1 LSRPAPAATPAAR
14 LGVHRTTRWS
24 TRIEVVVTDPA
35 VTVRAA
41 RLLDDELD
49 RVEAVAS
56 RFRDDSE
63 VSRLC
68 RLADGSPLPVSPDLM
83 ELLDV
88 ALRAASWTDGAVD
101 PTVGAALCRLGYD
114 RDFASVAGGV
124 DGTLPDAA
132 PVPGWQT
139 VVLDR
144 AASTVALQPGTVVDL
159 GATAKAWA
167 ADRAA
172 AVIAAQLGCGVLVS
186 LGGDLAVESAP
197 AGGFTVGVADICGD
211 ADAPTAVSIESGGLA
226 TSGVGNRHWL
236 LGTTPVHH
244 VVEPSTGLPV
254 ATPWRTVT
262 VAAASSVDANTA
274 STASLVLGPTAP
286 DWLATRGLPARLVA
300 HDGSVVTVA
309 GWPDDPAPASAPAS
323 TTGGGGR

>member
-1 LSRPAPAATPAAR
+1 M
-14 LGVHRTTRWS
+14 
-24 TRIEVVVTDPA
+24 TDPA

-63 VSRLC
+63 VSRLH
-68 RLADGSPLPVSPDLM
+68 RLADDSPVTISPDLL
-83 ELLDV
+83 ELLEF
-88 ALRAASWTDGAVD
+88 ALRAAAQTDGAVD

-114 RDFASVAGGV
+114 RDFASVANGV
-124 DGTLPDAA
+124 AGTLPDPA
-132 PVPGWQT
+132 PVPGWRT
-139 VVLDR
+139 VVLDHQV
-144 AASTVALQPGTVVDL
+144 STVTVPAGTLLDL

-172 AVIAAQLGCGVLVS
+172 TVIADHLGCGVLVS
-186 LGGDLAVESAP
+186 LGGDLAVVSAP
-197 AGGFTVGVADICGD
+197 VGGFTVGVADICGD
-211 ADAPTAVSIESGGLA
+211 PDAPTCVSIASGGLA
-226 TSGVGNRHWL
+226 TSGVSHRQWL

-244 VVEPSTGLPV
+244 VLDPATGLPV
-254 ATPWRTVT
+254 VTPWRTVT

-274 STASLVLGPTAP
+274 STASLVLGAAAP
-286 DWLATRGLPARLVA
+286 GWLATRDLPARLVA

-309 GWPDDPAPASAPAS
+309 GWPDDPTPATATPTA
-323 TTGGGGR
+323 TTNRDHR